1 MRRFCEAPG
10 SAASAISSGQDVAT
24 DQTAA
29 EAPGDLW
36 VFGYGSLMWNP
47 GFPYVE
53 RRVALLR
60 GTHRR
65 LCVRSTRY
73 RGTPDAPGLV
83 LGLDRG
89 GACRGIAFR
98 VSAADVPATRA
109 YLEQRERVTK
119 VYHEVFRTVTLDDG
133 RRIKA
138 LAYVVDR
145 SHAQYT
151 GELSREEQLQRVR
164 AACGNLGPNADYV
177 RNTADHLNGIGF
189 RDETL
194 AWICERL

>member
-1 MRRFCEAPG
+1 M
-10 SAASAISSGQDVAT
+10 AT